1 MGELSYELPNNL
13 RLMIFERLG
22 FDGEYPASQPPQREI
37 LTVVLKNGEKSAEL
51 NSIENLF
58 YFIL

>member
-22 FDGEYPASQPPQREI
+22 FDGEYLASKPPQREI